1 MTARAGRTY
10 TLLLGIGVAGALIWI
25 ATRVGATPTWRYWAA
40 LGLLAG
46 AGLAFALTQRTA
58 YGAWSEV
65 TPLGFLL
72 ALAAALICV
81 GWIAAFGQPNGNW
94 FRSHAS
100 SWSHDIGIRG
110 FVDHMKT
117 YVSVMAFGLGALL
130 ASAPG
135 AVGRQPSAPPEPAS
149 VERPAPAPEPTVTTN
164 GDGEGAGTT
173 ARDRARGFSPIRAGV
188 GTATTHE
195 PRLRVA
201 GGAATLFGEQTC
213 PPCRRSRPSVF
224 SARGR

>member
-10 TLLLGIGVAGALIWI
+10 TLLLGIGVAGLLIWV
-25 ATRVGATPTWRYWAA
+25 ATRVGTTPTWRYWAS

-65 TPLGFLL
+65 TPLGFLV
-72 ALAAALICV
+72 AFVAAVICI
-81 GWIAAFGQPNGNW
+81 GWIACFGQPHGNW

-100 SWSHDIGIRG
+100 SWSSDLGIRG
-110 FVDHMKT
+110 FVDHMKV

-135 AVGRQPSAPPEPAS
+135 AVGAPAPAAEPAPR
-149 VERPAPAPEPTVTTN
+149 ERPAPAPATGPASTT
-164 GDGEGAGTT
+164 TT
-173 ARDRARGFSPIRAGV
+173 DRKS
-188 GTATTHE
+188 T
-195 PRLRVA
+195 RLN
-201 GGAATLFGEQTC
+201 
-213 PPCRRSRPSVF
+213 SSHM
-224 SARGR
+224 S